1 MLPTTIFQ
9 LNHLTEFYQFLASYN
24 DPAAGK
30 KVKDLINKIHEGD
43 FIFTFCGHYSAGK
56 SSLINELMGKSLLP
70 SSPIPTTAHK
80 IRVKHGAD
88 SVRVDFTEGSPLLFP
103 NCTDLKLVDSQLNNK
118 ELING
123 VALNVSDIELSANIV
138 FVDTPGIDSID
149 KAHMLAAESSIHLSD
164 VLFYVVEYNHVQSEI
179 NIEFTKQLVD
189 SGKSFVLIINQIDK
203 HREEEISFEAFKQS
217 VEHAFISSGAV
228 PEKIF
233 YTSIKDM
240 DKNKNEISMLKQY
253 IAEKIANKHSLAEA
267 SADQSFLKIKTDHSN
282 TMTRRKKKNLEAA
295 SLPLAA
301 ISEEQIEKLELEM
314 ENLNLK
320 LQRLVSR
327 KEQQAEWEAEFLSI
341 IKNAYI
347 MPYANR
353 ELAESYLNS
362 KDKKFKLGLFSS
374 KQKIKNEQEKRLSE
388 FHGVLVKTVQLQL
401 LGPMTEFFSSI
412 AGKVGGD
419 AGAFKE
425 QYMTESMFILEMT
438 ALQSLVN
445 PNAQMSETYL
455 LRYCEEVEDYIKSN
469 VKKEAI
475 KLFSILVS
483 EQDELTKQEELALA
497 EQQQN
502 LETLLEAKQK
512 IAEINTSWD
521 TWKNRLT
528 ELMEERREDKEPH
541 YLQLIEKPAEPI
553 VQQINPVNAAQP
565 TQRKRQAEVRPKTET
580 VLTKP
585 EEMIEQL
592 AFVSEALTGLTGF
605 KEVVRNLERRA
616 DTIRNKQYTIC
627 LFGAFSAGKSSFA
640 NALLG
645 HPLLPVS
652 PNPMTAAI
660 NRILPVD
667 RNNQHGKMVVFWK
680 SESEILG
687 ELQDYL
693 QVFHEKAESLQAAL
707 LAIGNIKKAKSPSSA
722 SHFRY
727 LDAFSEGYK
736 ARKESLGTVTT
747 EDMKKLEHYVSVEA
761 VSCFIAKID
770 VYFDCS
776 LTRKGIVLVDTP
788 GGDSINTRHSE
799 LSFEYMKAAD
809 SILYLS
815 YYNHAFAKAD
825 RSFLLQLGRMK
836 DSFEKD
842 KMFFIMNAIDLA
854 KDQEELDLVFDYL
867 YEQLEHYG
875 IRNPRIFPVSSLFS
889 GDEPYKGQMEHFKA
903 SLLQFIEDEWLPF
916 MLKAAEA
923 DCLAGIHMLE
933 DFILTSETEH
943 EKQKEQMERW
953 KREEQELRSLLVQQ
967 KHSYLNKKLKAEIDE
982 QVHYLKQRIFLQFND
997 WLKEAFH
1004 PGLLK
1009 GESRKQEGEKALDD
1023 FLMQLSHEVEQELRA
1038 VNLRSENYFYAQRKE
1053 LFEQSIKSIRQKNK
1067 EIILQLDDTKRL
1079 EDVLTHLAPFRTFD
1093 RALFKK
1099 ALSYYK
1105 NPKAFFE
1112 KGDRKYLAEEIKT
1125 VIESEGYTFFETEK
1139 ERLFNYF
1146 NDCLEEEKQAM
1157 VQTLHRQMEE
1167 YYSGKAELF
1176 QNEATRINMKN
1187 ALQAIKDRNVLTYAN
1202 SR

>member
-9 LNHLTEFYQFLASYN
+9 LNHLTDFHQFLTNYN
-24 DPAAGK
+24 DSAAAK
-30 KVKDLINKIHEGD
+30 KVKDLVNKIHEGD
-43 FIFTFCGHYSAGK
+43 FIFTFSGHYSAGK
-56 SSLINELMGKSLLP
+56 SSLINELIGKALLP

-80 IRVKHGAD
+80 IRVSHGAD
-88 SVRVDFTEGSPLLFP
+88 SIRVDFEKGSPLLFP
-103 NCTDLKLVDSQLNNK
+103 NCTDLKLVDSQLKQKN
-118 ELING
+118 LISG
-123 VALNVSDIELSANIV
+123 VSLNVSDLDLSNNIA

-189 SGKSFVLIINQIDK
+189 SGKSFILIINQIDK
-203 HREEEISFEAFKQS
+203 HREEEITFEAFKQS
-217 VEHAFISSGAV
+217 VEHAFYSSGAV

-233 YTSIKDM
+233 YTSIKAM
-240 DKNKNEISMLKQY
+240 DENKNEISKLKQF
-253 IAEKIANKHSLAEA
+253 IAEKIANKGILTEA
-267 SADQSFLKIKTDHSN
+267 SADQSFLKIKNDHSN
-282 TMTRRKKKNLEAA
+282 SMDRQKKKELEEA
-295 SLPLAA
+295 SVPLAELSNESIA
-301 ISEEQIEKLELEM
+301 KLEIEM
-314 ENLNLK
+314 EELK
-320 LQRLVSR
+320 HALERLR
-327 KEQQAEWEAEFLSI
+327 TIKEQRTEWEAEYLSI

-362 KDKKFKLGLFSS
+362 KDRKFKLGLFSS
-374 KQKIKNEQEKRLSE
+374 KQKIHNEQERRLSE
-388 FHGVLVKTVQLQL
+388 FHGVLAETVQLQL
-401 LGPMTEFFSSI
+401 LGPITEYFSTL
-412 AGKVGGD
+412 AGKMGGNT
-419 AGAFKE
+419 AAFKE
-425 QYMTESMFILEMT
+425 EYMTESMFILEKS

-455 LRYCEEVEDYIKSN
+455 LRYCEEVEDYIKN
-469 VKKEAI
+469 TVKKEAN
-475 KLFSILVS
+475 KLFSILAS
-483 EQDELTKQEELALA
+483 EQDKVTEQEEIVLA
-497 EQQQN
+497 EKQKN
-502 LETLLEAKQK
+502 LEYFMKAKKK
-512 IAEINTSWD
+512 IHELNAKWD
-521 TWKNRLT
+521 TWQKQLT
-528 ELMEERREDKEPH
+528 MLLEERRKDLEPH
-541 YLQLIEKPAEPI
+541 YLQLIEKSAKPVI
-553 VQQINPVNAAQP
+553 QQINPENTAKHL
-565 TQRKRQAEVRPKTET
+565 QRKKQVENWSKSEEVFS
-580 VLTKP
+580 KP
-585 EEMIEQL
+585 EEMVEQL
-592 AFVSEALTGLTGF
+592 EFVSKKLSGLTGF
-605 KEVVRNLERRA
+605 KEVVRNLERRI

-640 NALLG
+640 NAILG

-667 RNNQHGKMVVFWK
+667 KNNEHGKMVVFWK
-680 SESEILG
+680 SENEVLG

-693 QVFHEKAESLQAAL
+693 QVFHENAETLESAL
-707 LAIGNIKKAKSPSSA
+707 LVIDKIKKDKVPSSA

-727 LDAFSEGYK
+727 LEAFYEGYST
-736 ARKESLGTVTT
+736 RKDVLGTVTT
-747 EDMKKLEHYVSVEA
+747 ENMEQLEQYVSVEA

-776 LTRKGIVLVDTP
+776 LTRKGVVLVDTP

-854 KDQEELDLVFDYL
+854 KDQEELDLVFNYL
-867 YEQLEHYG
+867 HEQLEYYG

-889 GDEPYKGQMEHFKA
+889 SEEPYKGQMDHFKA
-903 SLLQFIEDEWLPF
+903 SLLQFIENEWLPF

-933 DFILTSETEH
+933 DFINTSETEH
-943 EKQKEQMERW
+943 EKQKEQMEKW
-953 KREEQELRSLLVQQ
+953 AREEEELHSLLAQQ
-967 KHSYLNKKLKAEIDE
+967 KHSYLNKKIKAEIDE

-1009 GESRKQEGEKALDD
+1009 GENRKREGEKALDD

-1038 VNLRSENYFYAQRKE
+1038 VNLRSENYYYAQRKE
-1053 LFEQSIKSIRQKNK
+1053 LFEQTIGSVRKKNK
-1067 EIILQLDDTKRL
+1067 EMILQLDDTTRL
-1079 EDVLTHLAPFRTFD
+1079 QGGLTHQAPFRTLD
-1093 RALFKK
+1093 RAHFKK
-1099 ALSYYK
+1099 ALAYYK

-1112 KGDRKYLAEEIKT
+1112 KGDRKYLAEEINA
-1125 VIESEGYTFFETEK
+1125 VIERESFAFFETEK
-1139 ERLFNYF
+1139 ERLFDFF
-1146 NDCLEEEKQAM
+1146 NGCLEEEKQKT
-1157 VQTLHRQMEE
+1157 VQTLKRQMKE
-1167 YYSGKAELF
+1167 YYSGKAELY
-1176 QNEATRINMKN
+1176 QSEEKRMNMKN
-1187 ALQAIKDRNVLTYAN
+1187 ALKAIKDRNVLTFAI

>member
-9 LNHLTEFYQFLASYN
+9 LNHLTDFYQFLTNHN
-24 DPAAGK
+24 DSAAAK
-30 KVKDLINKIHEGD
+30 KVKDLVNKIHEGD

-56 SSLINELMGKSLLP
+56 SSLINELIGKAVLP

-80 IRVKHGAD
+80 IRVSNGAD
-88 SVRVDFTEGSPLLFP
+88 SIRVDFEKGSPLLFQ
-103 NCTDLKLVDSQLNNK
+103 NCTDLKLVDSQLEQTNF
-118 ELING
+118 ITG
-123 VALNVSDIELSANIV
+123 VSLNVSDLDLENNIV

-203 HREEEISFEAFKQS
+203 HREEEIPFEAFKQS
-217 VEHAFISSGAV
+217 VEHAFHSSGAV
-228 PEKIF
+228 PERIF
-233 YTSIKDM
+233 YTSIKEM
-240 DKNKNEISMLKQY
+240 DENKNEISRLKQY
-253 IAEKIANKHSLAEA
+253 IAEKMSNKTMITEA
-267 SADQSFLKIKTDHSN
+267 SADQSFLKIKNDHRN
-282 TMTRRKKKNLEAA
+282 TMDSQKKKELEEA
-295 SLPLAA
+295 SVPLAGLSKENIA
-301 ISEEQIEKLELEM
+301 QLEVEM
-314 ENLNLK
+314 DE
-320 LQRLVSR
+320 LVHAQESLGTI
-327 KEQQAEWEAEFLSI
+327 KEQRTEWEAEYLSL

-374 KQKIKNEQEKRLSE
+374 KQKIHNEQARRLSE
-388 FHGVLVKTVQLQL
+388 FHGVLAETVQLQL
-401 LGPMTEFFSSI
+401 IGPITEYFGSL
-412 AGKVGGD
+412 AGKMGGN
-419 AGAFKE
+419 AAAFKE
-425 QYMTESMFILEMT
+425 EYMTESIFVLEKS

-455 LRYCEEVEDYIKSN
+455 LRYCEEVEDYIKTA
-469 VKKEAI
+469 VKKEAN
-475 KLFSILVS
+475 KLFSILAG
-483 EQDELTKQEELALA
+483 EQDKVTKQEEIVLS
-497 EQQQN
+497 E
-502 LETLLEAKQK
+502 KQK
-512 IAEINTSWD
+512 KLAYFMKAKKKIHEINTKWD
-521 TWKNRLT
+521 NWQNQLT
-528 ELMEERREDKEPH
+528 MLLEERRKDLEPH
-541 YLQLIEKPAEPI
+541 YLQLIEKSTEPV
-553 VQQINPVNAAQP
+553 VQQIKLANTAKQL
-565 TQRKRQAEVRPKTET
+565 QRKKQVQIRSESEKILA
-580 VLTKP
+580 KP
-585 EEMIEQL
+585 EEMVEQL
-592 AFVSEALTGLTGF
+592 EFVSKKLMGLTGF
-605 KEVVRNLERRA
+605 KEVVRNLERRI

-640 NALLG
+640 NAILG

-660 NRILPVD
+660 NRIMPVD
-667 RNNQHGKMVVFWK
+667 KNNQHGKMVVFWK
-680 SESEILG
+680 SKEEVLG

-693 QVFHEKAESLQAAL
+693 QVFHENAETLESAL
-707 LAIGNIKKAKSPSSA
+707 LVIDKIKKDKVPSSA

-727 LDAFSEGYK
+727 LEAFYEGYST
-736 ARKESLGTVTT
+736 RKEVLGTVTT
-747 EDMKKLEHYVSVEA
+747 EHMEQLEQYVSVEA
-761 VSCFIAKID
+761 VSCFIAKVD

-854 KDQEELDLVFDYL
+854 KDQEEMDLVFNYL
-867 YEQLEHYG
+867 YEQLEYYG

-889 GDEPYKGQMEHFKA
+889 SEEPYKGQMDHFKA
-903 SLLQFIEDEWLPF
+903 NLLQFIEDEWLPF

-933 DFILTSETEH
+933 DFIRTSETEH
-943 EKQKEQMERW
+943 EKQKEQMEKW
-953 KREEQELRSLLVQQ
+953 ASEEEEIHSLLAQQ
-967 KHSYLNKKLKAEIDE
+967 KHSYLNKKMKAEIDE

-1009 GESRKQEGEKALDD
+1009 GENRKREGDKALDD

-1038 VNLRSENYFYAQRKE
+1038 VNLRSENYYYAQRKE
-1053 LFEQSIKSIRQKNK
+1053 LFEQLIGSVRNKNK
-1067 EIILQLDDTKRL
+1067 EMMLQLDDTSKL
-1079 EDVLTHLAPFRTFD
+1079 HGVLSHQAPFRTLD
-1093 RALFKK
+1093 RGLFKK
-1099 ALSYYK
+1099 ALAYYK

-1112 KGDRKYLAEEIKT
+1112 KGDRKYLAEEIKA
-1125 VIESEGYTFFETEK
+1125 VMERESFAFFETERA
-1139 ERLFNYF
+1139 RLFDFF
-1146 NDCLEEEKQAM
+1146 NGCLEEEKQET
-1157 VQTLHRQMEE
+1157 VQALQRQMEE

-1176 QNEATRINMKN
+1176 QSEEISRKMKN
-1187 ALQAIKDRNVLTYAN
+1187 ALQAIKDRNVLAYAV
-1202 SR
+1202 SK